1 VSRLILF
8 VVLAGCGGKLD
19 EAICKKV
26 ADKLADGWAS
36 PREGTVSQD
45 LGKAN
50 EAWKNWLK
58 NKDPNREA
66 VIDMCR
72 SGMTEDQAECV
83 VAAKDKKSVAACFG
97 G

>member
-1 VSRLILF
+1 MRWALLLG
-8 VVLAGCGGKLD
+8 LAACGGKLD
-19 EAICKKV
+19 EAICTKV
-26 ADKLADGWAS
+26 ADKIADVWAS
-36 PREGTVSQD
+36 PREGPVNPE

-58 NKDPNREA
+58 NKDPNRDA

-83 VAAKDKKSVAACFG
+83 IAAKDRKSVAACFG